1 MKKTVLPALKNLDK
15 SITHLEKLVLK
26 HEKRLAIESG
36 EPELFAFA
44 NENDRKFKKA
54 LASKL
59 DSTIERLETLLAEE

>member
-1 MKKTVLPALKNLDK
+1 MMKTVVPALKKLEK
-15 SITHLEKLVLK
+15 SVVHLEKLLGK
-26 HEKRLAIESG
+26 HEKDLAIQSG

-44 NENDRKFKKA
+44 NENDRQFKKA